1 VSQKKTKY
9 REGKEVAREFEEAMR
24 HLFQTP
30 KQTIDRKQPKAT
42 SRKDEQD
49 DKD

>member
-1 VSQKKTKY
+1 MKPEY
-9 REGKEVAREFEEAMR
+9 REGKEVAREFEEAMK

-30 KQTIDRKQPKAT
+30 KQNVDHKQPKAT
-42 SRKDEQD
+42 SRKSEQD